1 MAYWDAVA
9 AEAGLPHHAA
19 DTLERVS
26 SIAILILAIVGVCA
40 NSFAAYLFYRYERL
54 RRQPSNILILFLC
67 VGDGLLMCLPRTVE
81 APIAIVNDGYP
92 AWYHPLCQLF
102 GAMPLTSAYIS
113 VFTLSIVSLE
123 RYFAIV
129 KRKAVTRNQAYSLA
143 GGIWSAAFIIG
154 TVLPIITAA
163 GKGTPRTPYVLQSSG
178 LYCLINWGDSSP
190 AGRTQV
196 AIAVTTLLIVVSTLV
211 GGYFGIWWHVKTI
224 AVVVSASPTP
234 MTVTPSTDSQCTTS
248 KGKGMKAT
256 MTAMEQSLMY
266 KAVII
271 SAVFLVNWFPYTI
284 LIAYEGLRSEHNAPK
299 VFETIA
305 YFGVEINAA
314 TNPFLFILL
323 DTRVLACAK
332 RVLGLHVDEP
342 ASDPSS
348 AAASG
353 AKDQSRR
360 TSKAVEGPPWKGQPP
375 GNALVAGTREVTDDE
390 EQQVL
395 EPSGQHD

>member
-1 MAYWDAVA
+1 MANWDAVA

-19 DTLERVS
+19 DALERIS
-26 SIAILILAIVGVCA
+26 SVAILILAIIGVCA

-67 VGDGLLMCLPRTVE
+67 IGDGLFMCLPRIFE
-81 APIAIVNDGYP
+81 APIAIMNDGYP

-129 KRKAVTRNQAYSLA
+129 KRKALTRSQAYSLA
-143 GGIWSAAFIIG
+143 AGIWSAAVIIG

-196 AIAVTTLLIVVSTLV
+196 AIGVTTLLIVVSTLI
-211 GGYFGIWWHVKTI
+211 GGYFAIWRHVRTI
-224 AVVVSASPTP
+224 AEVVSASPTP
-234 MTVTPSTDSQCTTS
+234 MTVTPSTDSQGARR
-248 KGKGMKAT
+248 KGTGMKAT
-256 MTAMEQSLMY
+256 MTQMEQSLMV
-266 KAVII
+266 KAII
-271 SAVFLVNWFPYTI
+271 MSAVFLVNWFPYTI
-284 LIAYEGLRSEHNAPK
+284 LIAYEGIRSEHNAPK

-332 RVLGLHVDEP
+332 RVLGLHIEDPVSEP
-342 ASDPSS
+342 PSE
-348 AAASG
+348 AASG
-353 AKDQSRR
+353 AKAHSRR
-360 TSKAVEGPPWKGQPP
+360 TSKADEGPPRVAQPLLT
-375 GNALVAGTREVTDDE
+375 AMLAGTREVGEDE
-390 EQQVL
+390 EQVL
-395 EPSGQHD
+395 GAQQCAI